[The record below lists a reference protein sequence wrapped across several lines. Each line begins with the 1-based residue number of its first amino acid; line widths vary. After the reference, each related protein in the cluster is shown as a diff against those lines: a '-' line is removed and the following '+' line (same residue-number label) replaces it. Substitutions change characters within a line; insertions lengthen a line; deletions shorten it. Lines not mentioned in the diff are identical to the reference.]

1 MPKYEELSPEAAAV
15 LLDIIAHESEPNYWE
30 HRFEGLSIKEES
42 ILRGCFGELED
53 KGMVSVLWGSDIPC
67 EIDIFK
73 DGYMYEKHMQEMEN
87 KKKSKFER
95 ELFSLLERTKSI
107 KAPSH
112 SPLISDEM
120 NQENWPSR
128 DWIND
133 FEIFYGKYLKN
144 HALGPRIHDILFHRR
159 LEAYSEL
166 VSCLSSIAK
175 DEDFIT
181 SMKQQGSKNDQLQ
194 VNLSPEKYD
203 LFISH
208 ANKDKKEF
216 VEELN
221 ASLEKLGINIFYDK
235 KALEWGD
242 NWKQR
247 IIEGTQKAEFAII
260 VISENFFDREWT
272 ERELNEFLNRQNSN
286 GQKLI
291 LPILHNITIA
301 QLQEKYPS
309 VADIQ
314 GISTE
319 EYTCDQIALLFA
331 RQLIQR
337 LRLAH
342 IQ

>member
-1 MPKYEELSPEAAAV
+1 MAKYEELSPEAAAV
-15 LLDIIAHESEPNYWE
+15 LLEIIAHEREPNYWE
-30 HRFEGLSIKEES
+30 HRFKGLSIKDES

-53 KGMVSVLWGSDIPC
+53 KGMISVLWGSDIPC
-67 EIDIFK
+67 EIEILK
-73 DGYMYEKHMQEMEN
+73 DGYLYEKHMQEIEN
-87 KKKSKFER
+87 RKQSKFEK

-112 SPLISDEM
+112 NPLIGDEL
-120 NQENWPSR
+120 NQDNWPSR

-133 FEIFYGKYLKN
+133 VEIFYSKYLKN
-144 HALGPRIHDILFHRR
+144 HALGSRIHRILFHRN
-159 LEAYSEL
+159 LESYSEL

-175 DEDFIT
+175 DEDFIAI
-181 SMKQQGSKNDQLQ
+181 MRRQESKNEHSQIYI
-194 VNLSPEKYD
+194 SPAKYD

-208 ANKDKKEF
+208 ANKDKEEF

-221 ASLEKLGINIFYDK
+221 TSLEKLGINIFYDE

-291 LPILHNITIA
+291 LPILHNITME
-301 QLQEKYPS
+301 QLKQKYPS

-314 GISTE
+314 GISTKD
-319 EYTCDQIALLFA
+319 YSCDQIALLFA
-331 RQLIQR
+331 RQLIKR
-337 LRLAH
+337 FRLAH

>member
-1 MPKYEELSPEAAAV
+1 MPKYEQLSPEAAAV
-15 LLDIIAHESEPNYWE
+15 LSDIIMHEREPNYWD
-30 HRFEGLSIKEES
+30 HRFEGISRKEES
-42 ILRGCFGELED
+42 ILGCFKELKE
-53 KGMVSVLWGSDIPC
+53 KHMIAVLWADNIPY
-67 EIDIFK
+67 EIEILK
-73 DGYMYEKHMQEMEN
+73 DGYLYEDHVKEMKEKH
-87 KKKSKFER
+87 KSKFEI
-95 ELFSLLERTKSI
+95 ELSSLLERTESI
-107 KAPSH
+107 KPPSH
-112 SPLISDEM
+112 SPLESDEM
-120 NQENWPSR
+120 NQANWPSR

-133 FEIFYGKYLKN
+133 VEIFYSKYLKN
-144 HALGPRIHDILFHRR
+144 HALGSRIQDILFHRR
-159 LEAYSEL
+159 LEAYSQL

-181 SMKQQGSKNDQLQ
+181 SMRQQESKNEHSQIYI
-194 VNLSPEKYD
+194 SPVKYD

-208 ANKDKKEF
+208 ANKDKEEF

-221 ASLEKLGINIFYDK
+221 TSLEKLGINIFYDK

-314 GISTE
+314 GISTKD
-319 EYTCDQIALLFA
+319 YTCDQIALLFA